1 MVASVPRSGAPIAD
15 GARRRGR
22 PGPDGPAA
30 SDPGSAN
37 GHFDSARPTLVQR
50 GRNVW
55 RYRELLRNLIRREL
69 KVKYK
74 GSALGFVWTLVNPLL
89 YLVVFSV
96 VFQVILE
103 SGIPDY
109 GLLLLS
115 GLLVWT
121 LFSSALG
128 TATAS
133 IVANGALV
141 TKVWF
146 PREILPIAAIGAAV
160 VNFFFQALVLVAALA
175 VFRHEPAWRFLPLL
189 VPALAVLLLLA
200 LALGLAL
207 SALNVRYRDVGHL
220 LELGLLA
227 WFWMSAIVY
236 PFLQISD
243 KLGDKSWA
251 VLLNPVIPVIVT
263 FQKALYN
270 PAPESRVLPPEAG
283 LDWYAR
289 NLAFVGIG
297 SLVLLV
303 VAARIFGRLEDDLA
317 EEI

>member
-1 MVASVPRSGAPIAD
+1 MAAPSVAPERAP
-15 GARRRGR
+15 
-22 PGPDGPAA
+22 A
-30 SDPGSAN
+30 SE
-37 GHFDSARPTLVQR
+37 HFDSARPSLVQR

-55 RYRELLRNLIRREL
+55 RYRELLRNLISREL

-121 LFSSALG
+121 LFSTALG
-128 TATAS
+128 AATAS
-133 IVANGALV
+133 IVTNGALV

-146 PREILPIAAIGAAV
+146 PREILPLAAIGASL
-160 VNFFFQALVLVAALA
+160 VNFFFQAFVLVAALA

-189 VPALAVLLLLA
+189 VPALAVLLLLT

-207 SALNVRYRDVGHL
+207 SALNVRYRDTGHL
-220 LELGLLA
+220 LELVLLA

-236 PFLQISD
+236 PFLLISN

-251 VLLNPVIPVIVT
+251 VQLNPVIPVIVT

-270 PAPESRVLPPEAG
+270 PTPEAQVLPPQAG
-283 LDWYAR
+283 IDWYAR
-289 NLAFVGIG
+289 NLALVGVG
-297 SLVLLV
+297 SLVLLF

>member
-1 MVASVPRSGAPIAD
+1 MAAPTLAP
-15 GARRRGR
+15 GR
-22 PGPDGPAA
+22 AP
-30 SDPGSAN
+30 SSE
-37 GHFDSARPTLVQR
+37 HFDSTRPSLVQR

-55 RYRELLRNLIRREL
+55 RYRELLRNLISREL

-89 YLVVFSV
+89 YLVVFSI

-121 LFSSALG
+121 LFSSALAA
-128 TATAS
+128 ATAS
-133 IVANGALV
+133 IVSNGALV

-146 PREILPIAAIGAAV
+146 PREILPIAAIGASV
-160 VNFFFQALVLVAALA
+160 VNFCFQALVLLAALA
-175 VFRHEPAWRFLPLL
+175 VFRHEPAWHMLPLL
-189 VPALAVLLLLA
+189 LPALAVLLLLA

-207 SALNVRYRDVGHL
+207 AALNVRYRDVGHL
-220 LELGLLA
+220 LELVLLA

-236 PFLQISD
+236 PYLLISN

-251 VLLNPVIPVIVT
+251 VLLNPLIPVIVT

-270 PAPESRVLPPEAG
+270 PTPEAQVLPVDAG
-283 LDWYAR
+283 FDWYAR
-289 NLAFVGIG
+289 NLALVGVG